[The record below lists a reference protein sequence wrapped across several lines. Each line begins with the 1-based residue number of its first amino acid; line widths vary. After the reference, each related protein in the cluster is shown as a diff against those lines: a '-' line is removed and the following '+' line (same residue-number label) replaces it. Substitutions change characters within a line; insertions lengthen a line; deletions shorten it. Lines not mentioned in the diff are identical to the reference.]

1 MLCASPDMACDTNFG
16 VPARY
21 EPESASASLPAQHL
35 VGSGLRTYRGRQHEE
50 STMTDTPVP
59 DRDDDQL
66 PPLPDWGPT
75 DGKHGTDADPEVR
88 KENDENSLGNS
99 DK

>member
-1 MLCASPDMACDTNFG
+1 
-16 VPARY
+16 
-21 EPESASASLPAQHL
+21 
-35 VGSGLRTYRGRQHEE
+35 
-50 STMTDTPVP
+50 MTDTPVP

-88 KENDENSLGNS
+88 KENDDNSLGNS